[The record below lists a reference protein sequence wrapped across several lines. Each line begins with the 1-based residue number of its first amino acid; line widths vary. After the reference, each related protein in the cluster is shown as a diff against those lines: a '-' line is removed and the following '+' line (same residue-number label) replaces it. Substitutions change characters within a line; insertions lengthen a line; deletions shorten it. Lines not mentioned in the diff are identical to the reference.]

1 MIALETLFAD
11 DLLRKDKNEE
21 FDEEE
26 MKKDLVADDSSY
38 CLSDDE
44 EICHHKII
52 SEHLSS
58 LHL

>member
-1 MIALETLFAD
+1 MIAFETLFAD

-44 EICHHKII
+44 EICRHQII
-52 SEHLSS
+52 NEDLSS

>member
-1 MIALETLFAD
+1 MIAFETLFAD

-38 CLSDDE
+38 CL
-44 EICHHKII
+44 
-52 SEHLSS
+52 
-58 LHL
+58 